1 LEFKITI
8 TNGISRSIPRSIPG
22 FALIAALV
30 AIAFEINKFQPAIS
44 PLALSVLFGF
54 LVSNLATWPKWAEA
68 GTKIASKRVMR
79 IGVALLGFQLSVAAL
94 EKIGFK
100 GVLTVFLV
108 VTFTIFGIL
117 FLSKLFGMTGDL
129 GLLIGV
135 GFGVCGATAVAAIR
149 PQTRATQ
156 EETSYAIALISLCGT
171 LSIVVLPFLGHLLN
185 LSTETFGAWA
195 GAAVHDVGQVIAT
208 ASVWSQ
214 DAIAAAIVVKLARVC
229 LLAPIVLIL
238 SVRHRKYLRSINKV
252 EEQSDKVPLI
262 PLFVLGFIAVAIFHN
277 TVDLP
282 TRVTEDIVLFSKWL
296 LGAGLVALGANVKW
310 SNIRKIG
317 PKPMIM
323 GMIAWIIVAGVALLA
338 VNLTGI

>member
-1 LEFKITI
+1 MELKITL
-8 TNGISRSIPRSIPG
+8 NKVFPG
-22 FALIAALV
+22 FALIGALV
-30 AIAFEINKFQPAIS
+30 AVAFEINKLQPAVS
-44 PLALSVLFGF
+44 PLALCVLFGF
-54 LVSNLATWPKWAEA
+54 LISNFAQWPNWADA
-68 GTKIASKRVMR
+68 ATKIASKRVMR
-79 IGVALLGFQLSVAAL
+79 IGVALLGFQLSVTAL

-100 GVLTVFLV
+100 GVLTVLLV
-108 VTFTIFGIL
+108 VVFTIFGIL
-117 FLSKLFGMTGDL
+117 FLSRIFGMTGDL

-171 LSIVVLPFLGHLLN
+171 LSIVVLPFLGHLFH
-185 LSTETFGAWA
+185 LSTATFGAWS

-214 DAIAAAIVVKLARVC
+214 DALAAAIVVKLARVC

-238 SVRHRKYLRSINKV
+238 SIRHRKYLKSINKT
-252 EEQSDKVPLI
+252 EEKTEKVPLI
-262 PLFVLGFIAVAIFHN
+262 PFFVLGFIAVAIFHN
-277 TVDLP
+277 IVDLP
-282 TRVTEDIVLFSKWL
+282 IRVTEDIVLLSKWM

-317 PKPMIM
+317 PKPMLM
-323 GMIAWIIVAGVALLA
+323 GVIAWVIVAGVALIA
-338 VNLTGI
+338 VTLTGI